1 MLRRGGDVDTNACI
15 VCGVMGALHGAGGH
29 LDLAVPLFPEPA
41 PFGAAGALPK
51 KQY

>member
-29 LDLAVPLFPEPA
+29 LDLAVPLY
-41 PFGAAGALPK
+41 LL
-51 KQY
+51 